1 VLVSTKGVVFLRE
14 QWQREAWLTGSR
26 GPPGTSLRGMCSG
39 NTHSKEKAAMSVHQ
53 VLRSAVRDGVDL
65 LFTINSKSIVLTS
78 REAKALHSMLIKA
91 QASNG

>member
-1 VLVSTKGVVFLRE
+1 MVDRFARAPWNKPAGHVFWE
-14 QWQREAWLTGSR
+14 HTFKEEGGDEASIK
-26 GPPGTSLRGMCSG
+26 CY
-39 NTHSKEKAAMSVHQ
+39 
-53 VLRSAVRDGVDL
+53 RSAVRDGVDL